1 MAKKLYPPSVSH
13 DENMVELFRTKP
25 ELAVECLR
33 VAVEEATDEEGRFVL
48 LQAIRQIAEARG
60 IGKVAKAAGIPRETL
75 SRALSAKGNPRF
87 DTLFA
92 VTHAM
97 GLQITLQ
104 PTSPIH

>member
-1 MAKKLYPPSVSH
+1 MAKKLKLPSISH
-13 DENMVELFRTKP
+13 NESMIDLFRKKP
-25 ELAVECLR
+25 ELAAECLKA
-33 VAVEEATDEEGRFVL
+33 AVEEATDEEGRFVL

-60 IGKVAKAAGIPRETL
+60 IGKVAKDAGIPRETL

-87 DTLFA
+87 DTLYA

-104 PTSPIH
+104 PI